1 MMAAN
6 GRTRVALSN
15 QTNLVRDIHHKT
27 GSQAT
32 PSQLTEP
39 RYVAEYG
46 TEILAYFLEVERVLY
61 CERLYMDRQSEVTD
75 RMRKILIDWLMDV
88 IAEFKLHPETFFLAV
103 DIIDRFLF
111 FYSIPRTKLQL
122 VGVTAVLIA
131 AKHEEVWPPSV
142 NDCVAVTAN
151 TYSAREVIDMEFDI
165 VTALRFKFTVPT
177 TYPIACRLLDV
188 PRISQQVRHASFM
201 FLESA
206 AHCYPLLQFLP
217 SRIAAA
223 SVMLAALLVRTN
235 TTTDTSPISKL
246 WEFEFQSAALEI
258 EFEELVPVAEQLLPF
273 TQRLCSSSSR
283 LQALRRKYSSREYSS
298 VGTLQFPAAAMI
310 A

>member
-1 MMAAN
+1 MATNA
-6 GRTRVALSN
+6 RTRVVLSN
-15 QTNLVRDIHHKT
+15 QTNLVRDVYHKSASPT
-27 GSQAT
+27 A
-32 PSQLTEP
+32 PSQPSEP

-46 TEILAYFLEVERVLY
+46 TEILSYFLEVERVLY
-61 CERLYMDRQSEVTD
+61 AERLYMDRQSEITD

-103 DIIDRFLF
+103 DVIDRFLF

-131 AKHEEVWPPSV
+131 AKHEEVWPPTV

-188 PRISQQVRHASFM
+188 PRVSQQVRHAAVM

-223 SVMLAALLVRTN
+223 SVMLAALLVRSN
-235 TTTDTSPISKL
+235 TTTDSAPISQL
-246 WEFEFQSAALEI
+246 WEFEFQTASHGI
-258 EFEELVPVAEQLLPF
+258 RFEELVGVAEQLLSF

-283 LQALRRKYSSREYSS
+283 LQALRRKYSAREYLS
-298 VGTLQFPAAAMI
+298 VATLQFPAPAMLV
-310 A
+310 

>member
-1 MMAAN
+1 MATN
-6 GRTRVALSN
+6 TRTRAVLSN
-15 QTNLVRDIHHKT
+15 QTNLVRDVYHKS
-27 GSQAT
+27 GIQGFSSQ
-32 PSQLTEP
+32 PTEP

-46 TEILAYFLEVERVLY
+46 TEILAYFLEVERALY
-61 CERLYMDRQSEVTD
+61 NERLYMDRQAEITD

-88 IAEFKLHPETFFLAV
+88 ITEFRLHPETFSLAV

-111 FYSIPRTKLQL
+111 FYSVPRTKLQL

-131 AKHEEVWPPSV
+131 SKHEEVWPPTV

-177 TYPIACRLLDV
+177 TYPIACRLLDT
-188 PRISQQVRHASFM
+188 PRISSQVRHAAFM

-217 SRIAAA
+217 SRIAAT
-223 SVMLAALLVRTN
+223 SVMLAALLIRSSS
-235 TTTDTSPISKL
+235 TTDSSPISQL
-246 WEFEFQSAALEI
+246 WEFEFQTASHGI
-258 EFEELVPVAEQLLPF
+258 RFEELVAVAEQLLPF

-298 VGTLQFPAAAMI
+298 VATLQFPSVAMI